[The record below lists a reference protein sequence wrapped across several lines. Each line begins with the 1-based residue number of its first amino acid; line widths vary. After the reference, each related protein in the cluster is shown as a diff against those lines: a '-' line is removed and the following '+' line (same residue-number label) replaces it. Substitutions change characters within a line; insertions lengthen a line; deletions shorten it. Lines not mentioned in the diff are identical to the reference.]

1 MINENAL
8 NKMIEQ
14 VSDPKLRSQL
24 ANIATGKIVKQIRCL
39 SSSCQG
45 KIIGFIY
52 EGKHEEGQLYADGHI
67 EEVTTYDK
75 KGNLVSGLLGSRPRL
90 DGQLGIQCACMNDSR
105 LAEAEDGIITDR
117 VPTKEDLEKVYTN
130 LQKKPTRYI
139 EKSGKMEVDDFIIEK
154 VKI

>member
-24 ANIATGKIVKQIRCL
+24 ANIATGKVVKQIRCL

-45 KIIGFIY
+45 KIIGY
-52 EGKHEEGQLYADGHI
+52 MYDDGRI
-67 EEVTTYDK
+67 EEVTTFNK
-75 KGNLVSGLLGSRPRL
+75 KGVLVSGLLGSRPRL

-117 VPTKEDLEKVYTN
+117 VPTKEDLEKVYNN
-130 LQKKPTRYI
+130 LQKKPIRYI
-139 EKSGKMEVDDFIIEK
+139 EKSGKIEVDDFIIEK